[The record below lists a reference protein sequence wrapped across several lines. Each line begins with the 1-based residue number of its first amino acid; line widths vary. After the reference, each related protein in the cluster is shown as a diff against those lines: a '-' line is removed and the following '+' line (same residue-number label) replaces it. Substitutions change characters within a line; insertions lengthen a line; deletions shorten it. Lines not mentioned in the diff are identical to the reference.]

1 LAFQSSSFYLSDPV
15 NALLDLPMDSG
26 ADSTYLCGSICS
38 TIDAWDGLDEKVKKT
53 DYPFHLNYLLV
64 FFLLAPAVASAQ
76 DSIPENAISLETCEL
91 VVPGTPLTA
100 MAECG
105 WFEVA
110 ENPAESEGRKI
121 NIRVARIPAT
131 GRSPQPDPLLF
142 FAGGPGQAATETWPI
157 VAGGLRKL
165 NENRD
170 ILLIDQRGTG
180 QSNSLRCPEVELEEA
195 LAFDWD
201 KLEQATRECLASLD
215 GDPRFYTTT
224 IAMGDIDRVRAAL
237 GYESVNLFGV
247 SYGTRAAQ
255 VYLRLF
261 PERVRT
267 MVLDSVVPQTLALG
281 TEHAENLDRALY
293 RVLEACDEDSDCH
306 ATFPGSAQ
314 SLSELVTRL
323 DENPVDITVTHP
335 STGQPY
341 ELTFDREVLASSLRF
356 LAYTSDTQ
364 AMLPLL
370 IHEAATENYFDRLAS
385 QMLIAAT
392 ALQLSIS
399 QGMEMSV
406 VCAEDFP
413 FFPES
418 SGESQYLM
426 GDLMLKA
433 SRIQCGIW
441 PVDPVPDSFHD
452 PVRSDIP
459 VLLLSGE
466 LDPVTPPRYAEQ
478 LLPSFPNATNL
489 VAPGQG
495 HSVTGRGCLGKLV
508 SEFIIAGD
516 AQELDT
522 SCISLL
528 QNTPYFISLTGPRP

>member
-1 LAFQSSSFYLSDPV
+1 
-15 NALLDLPMDSG
+15 M
-26 ADSTYLCGSICS
+26 
-38 TIDAWDGLDEKVKKT
+38 KKP
-53 DYPFHLNYLLV
+53 YRSL
-64 FFLLAPAVASAQ
+64 FLLCLLGSLLAASTTSQAQ
-76 DSIPENAISLETCEL
+76 DSAQEKGISLETCEL
-91 VVPGTPLTA
+91 VVPGTPLSA

-105 WFEVA
+105 WLEVA
-110 ENPAESEGRKI
+110 ENPAEPEGRKI
-121 NIRVARIPAT
+121 SIRVARVPAT
-131 GRSPQPDPLLF
+131 GRTAEPDPLIF

-180 QSNSLRCPEVELEEA
+180 QSNALRCPQIELEKM
-195 LAFDWD
+195 LDFDWD
-201 KLEQATRECLASLD
+201 DLAQTTRECLESLD

-224 IAMGDIDRVRAAL
+224 IAMQDFDKVRAAL

-261 PERVRT
+261 PGRVRT

-281 TEHAENLDRALY
+281 TDHAKNLDHTIY
-293 RVLEACDEDSDCH
+293 RVLEACDEDADCFE
-306 ATFPGSAQ
+306 AFPGSAQ
-314 SLSELVTRL
+314 KLAQLIEKL
-323 DENPVDITVTHP
+323 DETPVEVTVIHPNTGKTH
-335 STGQPY
+335 
-341 ELTFDREVLASSLRF
+341 ELTFDREVMASSLRF
-356 LAYTSDTQ
+356 LTYSSSTQ

-370 IHEAATENYFDRLAS
+370 VFEAATENYFERLAS

-392 ALQLSIS
+392 GLQQSIA
-399 QGMEMSV
+399 QGMELSV
-406 VCAEDFP
+406 ICAEDFP
-413 FFPES
+413 FFPDDS
-418 SGESQYLM
+418 DNSQYLM

-441 PVDPVPDSFHD
+441 PADPVAADFHE

-478 LLPSFPNATNL
+478 LLPWFPNATHL

-508 SEFIIAGD
+508 AEFIIAGSME
-516 AQELDT
+516 ELDT
-522 SCISLL
+522 ACIKQL
-528 QNTPYFISLTGPRP
+528 QTTPYFIALTGPKP